1 MKHKKDGNSEK
12 YVTAPTKEEF
22 RAALKRGLA
31 AEPSRELIHEL
42 GLVEDET
49 ITEAEAQ
56 AARNDPA
63 N

>member
-1 MKHKKDGNSEK
+1 MKHKKDKDGEK
-12 YVTAPTKEEF
+12 YVTATTKEAL

-31 AEPSRELIHEL
+31 RELMHEL

>member
-1 MKHKKDGNSEK
+1 MKHKKDKDGEK
-12 YVTAPTKEEF
+12 YVTATTKEAL

-31 AEPSRELIHEL
+31 AEPSRELMHEL

>member
-1 MKHKKDGNSEK
+1 MKHKKDKNGEK
-12 YVTAPTKEEF
+12 YVMATTKEEF

-31 AEPSRELIHEL
+31 VEPSRGLIHEL

>member
-1 MKHKKDGNSEK
+1 MKHKKDKDGEK
-12 YVTAPTKEEF
+12 TVTVTTKEEL
-22 RAALKRGLA
+22 RAAFKRGLA
-31 AEPSRELIHEL
+31 VEPSRELIQEL

-49 ITEAEAQ
+49 ISEAEAQ

>member
-1 MKHKKDGNSEK
+1 MLRP
-12 YVTAPTKEEF
+12 PTKEEL
-22 RAALKRGLA
+22 RKALKRGLA
-31 AEPSRELIHEL
+31 VEPSRELIHEL

-49 ITEAEAQ
+49 ITEAEAL

>member
-1 MKHKKDGNSEK
+1 MKHKKDKDGEK
-12 YVTAPTKEEF
+12 YVTATTKEEL
-22 RAALKRGLA
+22 RTALKRGLA
-31 AEPSRELIHEL
+31 VEPSRKLIHEL

-49 ITEAEAQ
+49 ITEAEAL

>member
-1 MKHKKDGNSEK
+1 MKHKKDKAGEK
-12 YVTAPTKEEF
+12 YVTATTKEEL

-31 AEPSRELIHEL
+31 VEPSRELIHEL

-49 ITEAEAQ
+49 ITEAEAL